1 MNKST
6 AAHLPLTS
14 HSVQTSNDTVLSLL
28 WEKQGV
34 SPFPSMY
41 VFLEH
46 HIEGRERSQWFCFY
60 CQSFGHSTRYL
71 RQLTVME
78 NAPSLWFHNC
88 EQMLTTRQAT
98 GNQGRALFASAG
110 RDPFSPASS
119 QVCQPSRPR
128 GFSCFNWKF
137 GNWWMGVKQ
146 ECQPRLSVNA
156 SPVHT
161 SSTANSRSRGLASS
175 YPTARGRI
183 GTHCHC
189 HKLQTQPKQKKTR
202 TSLIYWVEP
211 IKK

>member
-1 MNKST
+1 MAVCSLYLFTPTALPGMWAPRGQEWCVFCSGTQCLAYDGHPGTAEWMNKST

-119 QVCQPSRPR
+119 
-128 GFSCFNWKF
+128 
-137 GNWWMGVKQ
+137 
-146 ECQPRLSVNA
+146 
-156 SPVHT
+156 
-161 SSTANSRSRGLASS
+161 
-175 YPTARGRI
+175 
-183 GTHCHC
+183 
-189 HKLQTQPKQKKTR
+189 
-202 TSLIYWVEP
+202 
-211 IKK
+211 